1 MHYSSVVTKDGEEIV
16 GVVICDVLEI
26 TSAGQGQQ
34 SSTGE
39 VLPEKFVQLQTFFDD
54 LSTKFGTDNVW
65 DKVRNM
71 ESWVQSEDAFFSLV
85 FS

>member
-1 MHYSSVVTKDGEEIV
+1 MVTKDGEEIV

-26 TSAGQGQQ
+26 TSAGHSQQ
-34 SSTGE
+34 SSSGQ
-39 VLPEKFVQLQTFFDD
+39 VLPEKFVQLQIFFDD

-71 ESWVQSEDAFFSLV
+71 E
-85 FS
+85 